1 MSIFDDIKL
10 KEFKQF
16 FSRNVELLFIHV
28 FGAGHFLKGSLIK
41 PHLHEQFSFDKFT
54 CQFLLLT

>member
-28 FGAGHFLKGSLIK
+28 YGAEHFLKGSLRINDATAVTTSQT
-41 PHLHEQFSFDKFT
+41 LHI
-54 CQFLLLT
+54 